1 MSLKLITSRFWSLFA
16 LLVLLIPV
24 SAIAQSA
31 AVTIN
36 IDANADRRAISPNI
50 YGVAHATTAQL
61 TDLNSPL
68 NRNGAITRPVTTGN

>member
-24 SAIAQSA
+24 SAIAQNA

-36 IDANADRRAISPNI
+36 IDANADRRDD
-50 YGVAHATTAQL
+50 G
-61 TDLNSPL
+61 
-68 NRNGAITRPVTTGN
+68 